1 MNVIYRAHLNDLENI
16 PIFIISG
23 LLLIATNPSDMLA
36 NNLFRIYTIIRILHT
51 FAYAVFVLP
60 QPTRAIMF
68 ISGAVIN
75 IIMVIYIIL
84 NMHHL

>member
-1 MNVIYRAHLNDLENI
+1 MNDIENI
-16 PIFIISG
+16 PIFIITG

-36 NNLFRIYTIIRILHT
+36 NNLFRIYTIVRILHT

-60 QPTRAIMF
+60 QPTRAILF

-75 IIMVIYIIL
+75 IIMVVYVIL
-84 NMHHL
+84 NIHHF